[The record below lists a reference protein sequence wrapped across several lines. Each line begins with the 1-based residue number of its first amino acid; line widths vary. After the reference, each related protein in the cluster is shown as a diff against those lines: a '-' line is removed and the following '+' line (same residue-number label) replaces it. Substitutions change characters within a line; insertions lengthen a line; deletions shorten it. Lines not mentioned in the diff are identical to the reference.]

1 MMGLEHSLDTCS
13 LKIGDEKGS
22 LATLQCWSRGF
33 PITTKLR
40 CRPNWFLC
48 SEIWQITCWMP
59 SLTAPMMWDCQQ
71 PLRDCC
77 SAEETW
83 GDSTSLE
90 CYYPSPSLT
99 TQKQSRRTK
108 CQEEVGEWSCH
119 AHKMISW
126 EDQLFQTLKL
136 LQLWWNDTLQ
146 SIWWKIQEI
155 EIGKVLKALRNWP
168 VLLICCSI
176 KMAEWAAASN
186 LHRQLSGQKIVTQ
199 THCKPSK
206 ACAQTEKPSCEL
218 VIGK

>member
-1 MMGLEHSLDTCS
+1 
-13 LKIGDEKGS
+13 
-22 LATLQCWSRGF
+22 
-33 PITTKLR
+33 
-40 CRPNWFLC
+40 
-48 SEIWQITCWMP
+48 
-59 SLTAPMMWDCQQ
+59 MWDCQQ

-83 GDSTSLE
+83 GDLTWQAPLK
-90 CYYPSPSLT
+90 CYHPSPSLT
-99 TQKQSRRTK
+99 TLKQSRRTK
-108 CQEEVGEWSCH
+108 CQEELGEWSCH

-136 LQLWWNDTLQ
+136 RQLWWNDTLQ

-168 VLLICCSI
+168 VLLICSSI

-186 LHRQLSGQKIVTQ
+186 LHRQFSGQKIVTQ

-206 ACAQTEKPSCEL
+206 ACAQTEKPSC
-218 VIGK
+218 GK